1 MVGVDL
7 SPLVT
12 TALGA
17 VIAFGGTAVAE
28 GLRRRGDR
36 DRDVLAVRRQAY
48 LDFLLAL
55 GAGLQALREASAS
68 PTTGEDRREVADR
81 GLTGAGVYEARE
93 RFLMAASPPV
103 VRAGEHTFDHLIA
116 VRDAVRTGA
125 RKGSPEFHRPYHPY
139 SEAMWLLRVAIRE
152 DLGSA
157 RLGPGDAGRG
167 DWEDSASCAVCGA
180 RGQVPVGA
188 SG

>member
-7 SPLVT
+7 GPVVT

-17 VIAFGGTAVAE
+17 VIAFGGTAIAE

-55 GAGLQALREASAS
+55 GAGLQALREAAAS
-68 PTTGEDRREVADR
+68 PTVGEDRREVADQ

-93 RFLMAASPPV
+93 RFLMAASPAV
-103 VRAGEHTFDHLIA
+103 VRAGEKAFDHLIE
-116 VRDAVRTGA
+116 VRDAVRVGA
-125 RKGSPEFHRPYHPY
+125 RKGSAEFHHPYHPY
-139 SEAMWLLRVAIRE
+139 SEAMWRLRVAIRE

-157 RLGPGDAGRG
+157 RLSPGDAGRG
-167 DWEDSASCAVCGA
+167 DWEDSGSCAVCGA
-180 RGQVPVGA
+180 RGQVPAA